1 MKAVVMET
9 RGGPE
14 VLKPTEMPT
23 PEPGPKEV
31 RIRVKA
37 AALNHLDIWVRK
49 GVANPRLPL
58 PHILGADAS
67 GVVEAVGPGVT
78 AFAPGDEV
86 VVNPGLSCGHC
97 ERCLAGEDNLC
108 PRYEILGEHRHGAY
122 AEYLVVPEVNL
133 LKKPQNLSFVEA
145 AAIPLTF
152 LTAWQMVVD
161 KLQVRPG
168 DDVLVMAAGSGVS
181 VAAIQIA
188 KLFGGRVIATAGSED
203 KLRKALELGAD
214 EVVNYTH
221 PDWFK
226 EVRRLTGGKGAD
238 KVVDH
243 TGALYFEGVIKATAN
258 GGRIHR
264 RGLLGVRG
272 DPALRPRL
280 LPPARHPG
288 LHHGLQKPPLPH
300 PAHGGGGKAK
310 ARDRTGPPPRG
321 RRRGPPPPGRKAGL
335 RQGGPRGGLR
345 FVPSKKGSAPSG
357 ARP

>member
-1 MKAVVMET
+1 MKAVVMEA

-14 VLKPTEMPT
+14 VLKVAEVPT

-49 GVANPRLPL
+49 GVASPKLLL

-67 GVVEAVGPGVT
+67 GIVDAVGPGVT
-78 AFAPGDEV
+78 GFAPGDEV

-108 PRYEILGEHRHGAY
+108 AKYEILGEHRFGAY
-122 AEYLVVPEVNL
+122 AEYLVLPEVNL
-133 LKKPQNLSFVEA
+133 LKKPHNLSFEEA

-188 KLFGGRVIATAGSED
+188 KLFGARVIATAGSEE
-203 KLRKALELGAD
+203 KLRKAKELGAD
-214 EVVNYTH
+214 ETVNYTH
-221 PDWFK
+221 PDWPK

-243 TGALYFEGVIKATAN
+243 TGALYFEGVIRATAN
-258 GGRIHR
+258 GGRIAIAGASSGYEGTLPFAHVFFR
-264 RGLLGVRG
+264 QLSILGSTMG
-272 DPALRPRL
+272 SKSRL
-280 LPPARHPG
+280 FPI
-288 LHHGLQKPPLPH
+288 
-300 PAHGGGGKAK
+300 
-310 ARDRTGPPPRG
+310 
-321 RRRGPPPPGRKAGL
+321 
-335 RQGGPRGGLR
+335 LR
-345 FVPSKKGSAPSG
+345 FVEQGKL
-357 ARP
+357 RPVVGQVLPLEEAAEGHRLLEERRIFGKVVLRVD

>member
-1 MKAVVMET
+1 MKAVVMEA

-14 VLKPTEMPT
+14 VLKVAEVPT

-49 GVANPRLPL
+49 GVASPKLPL

-67 GVVEAVGPGVT
+67 GVVDAVGPGVT
-78 AFAPGDEV
+78 GFAPGDEV

-108 PRYEILGEHRHGAY
+108 AKYEILGEHRFGAY

-133 LKKPQNLSFVEA
+133 LKKPPNLSFEEA

-161 KLQVRPG
+161 KLLVRPG
-168 DDVLVMAAGSGVS
+168 EDVLVMAAGSGVS

-188 KLFGGRVIATAGSED
+188 KLFGARVIATAGSEE
-203 KLRKALELGAD
+203 KLRKAKELGAD
-214 EVVNYTH
+214 ETVNYTH
-221 PDWFK
+221 PDWPK

-243 TGALYFEGVIKATAN
+243 TGALYFEGVIRATAN
-258 GGRIHR
+258 GGRIAIAGASSGYEGTLPFAHVFFR
-264 RGLLGVRG
+264 QLSILGSTMG
-272 DPALRPRL
+272 SKSRL
-280 LPPARHPG
+280 FPI
-288 LHHGLQKPPLPH
+288 
-300 PAHGGGGKAK
+300 
-310 ARDRTGPPPRG
+310 
-321 RRRGPPPPGRKAGL
+321 
-335 RQGGPRGGLR
+335 LR
-345 FVPSKKGSAPSG
+345 FVEQGRLKPVVGQVLSLEEAAEGHRLLEERRVFGKVVL
-357 ARP
+357 RVD

>member
-1 MKAVVMET
+1 MKAVVMEA

-14 VLKPTEMPT
+14 VLKVAEVPT

-49 GVANPRLPL
+49 GVASPKLPL

-67 GVVEAVGPGVT
+67 GVVDAVGPGVT
-78 AFAPGDEV
+78 GFAPGDEV

-108 PRYEILGEHRHGAY
+108 PKYEILGEHRFGAY
-122 AEYLVVPEVNL
+122 AEYLVVPEANL
-133 LKKPQNLSFVEA
+133 LKKPQNLSFEEA

-188 KLFGGRVIATAGSED
+188 KLFGARIIATAGSEE
-203 KLRKALELGAD
+203 KLRKAKELGAD
-214 EVVNYTH
+214 ETVNYTH
-221 PDWFK
+221 PDWPK

-243 TGALYFEGVIKATAN
+243 TGALYFEGVIRATAN
-258 GGRIHR
+258 GGRIAIAGASSGYEGILPFAHVFFR
-264 RGLLGVRG
+264 QLSILGSTMG
-272 DPALRPRL
+272 SKSRL
-280 LPPARHPG
+280 FPI
-288 LHHGLQKPPLPH
+288 
-300 PAHGGGGKAK
+300 
-310 ARDRTGPPPRG
+310 
-321 RRRGPPPPGRKAGL
+321 
-335 RQGGPRGGLR
+335 LR
-345 FVPSKKGSAPSG
+345 FVEQGRLKPVLGQVLSLEEAAEGHRLLEERRVFGKVVL
-357 ARP
+357 RVD

>member
-1 MKAVVMET
+1 MKAVVMEA

-14 VLKPTEMPT
+14 VLKVAEMPT

-49 GVANPRLPL
+49 GVASPKLPL

-67 GVVEAVGPGVT
+67 GVVDAVGPGVT
-78 AFAPGDEV
+78 GFAPGDEV

-108 PRYEILGEHRHGAY
+108 PKYEILGEHRFGAY
-122 AEYLVVPEVNL
+122 AEYLVVPEANL
-133 LKKPQNLSFVEA
+133 LKKPPNLSFEEA

-168 DDVLVMAAGSGVS
+168 EDVLVMAAGSGVS

-188 KLFGGRVIATAGSED
+188 KLFGARVIATAGSEE
-203 KLRKALELGAD
+203 KLRKAKELGAD
-214 EVVNYTH
+214 ETVNYTH
-221 PDWFK
+221 PDWYK

-243 TGALYFEGVIKATAN
+243 TGALYFEGVIRATAN
-258 GGRIHR
+258 GGRIAIAGASSGYEGTLPFAHVFFR
-264 RGLLGVRG
+264 QLSILGSTMG
-272 DPALRPRL
+272 SKSRL
-280 LPPARHPG
+280 FPI
-288 LHHGLQKPPLPH
+288 
-300 PAHGGGGKAK
+300 
-310 ARDRTGPPPRG
+310 
-321 RRRGPPPPGRKAGL
+321 
-335 RQGGPRGGLR
+335 LR
-345 FVPSKKGSAPSG
+345 FVEQGRLKPVIGQVLPLEEAAEGHRLLEERRIFGKVVL
-357 ARP
+357 RVD

>member
-1 MKAVVMET
+1 MKAVVMEA

-14 VLKPTEMPT
+14 VLKVAEVPT

-49 GVANPRLPL
+49 GVASPKLPL

-67 GVVEAVGPGVT
+67 GVVDAVGPGVT
-78 AFAPGDEV
+78 GFAPGDEV

-108 PRYEILGEHRHGAY
+108 AKYEILGEHRFGAY

-133 LKKPQNLSFVEA
+133 LKKPPNLSFEEA

-168 DDVLVMAAGSGVS
+168 EDVLVMAAGSGVS

-188 KLFGGRVIATAGSED
+188 KLFGARIIATAGSEE
-203 KLRKALELGAD
+203 KLRKAKELGAD
-214 EVVNYTH
+214 ETVNYTH
-221 PDWFK
+221 PDWPK
-226 EVRRLTGGKGAD
+226 EVRCLTGGKGAD

-243 TGALYFEGVIKATAN
+243 TGALYFEGVIRATAN
-258 GGRIHR
+258 GGRIAIAGASSGYEGTLPFAHVFFR
-264 RGLLGVRG
+264 QLSILGSTMG
-272 DPALRPRL
+272 SKSRL
-280 LPPARHPG
+280 FPI
-288 LHHGLQKPPLPH
+288 
-300 PAHGGGGKAK
+300 
-310 ARDRTGPPPRG
+310 
-321 RRRGPPPPGRKAGL
+321 
-335 RQGGPRGGLR
+335 LR
-345 FVPSKKGSAPSG
+345 FVEQGRLKPVVGQVLSLEEAAEGHRLLEERRVFGKVVL
-357 ARP
+357 RVD

>member
-1 MKAVVMET
+1 MRAILMEA

-14 VLKPTEMPT
+14 VLKPGEVPT

-31 RIRVKA
+31 RLRVKA

-49 GVANPRLPL
+49 GVASPKLPL
-58 PHILGADAS
+58 PHVLGADAS
-67 GVVEAVGPGVT
+67 GVVDAVGPGVT
-78 AFAPGDEV
+78 GFAPGDEV

-108 PRYEILGEHRHGAY
+108 SRYEILGEHRWGAY

-133 LKKPQNLSFVEA
+133 VRKPQNLSFVEA

-161 KLQVRPG
+161 KLGVRPG
-168 DDVLVMAAGSGVS
+168 DEVLVMAAGSGVS

-188 KLFGGRVIATAGSED
+188 KLFGARVIATAGSED
-203 KLRKALELGAD
+203 KLRRAKALGAD
-214 EVVNYTH
+214 ETVNYTH
-221 PDWFK
+221 PDWPK

-258 GGRIHR
+258 GGRIAIAGASSGYEGTLPFAHVFYR
-264 RGLLGVRG
+264 QLSILGSTM
-272 DPALRPRL
+272 ASKSRL
-280 LPPARHPG
+280 FPI
-288 LHHGLQKPPLPH
+288 
-300 PAHGGGGKAK
+300 
-310 ARDRTGPPPRG
+310 
-321 RRRGPPPPGRKAGL
+321 
-335 RQGGPRGGLR
+335 LR
-345 FVPSKKGSAPSG
+345 FVEEGKLKPVVGQVLPLEAAAEGHRLLEERRVFGKVVLQVG
-357 ARP
+357 

>member
-1 MKAVVMET
+1 MKAVVMEA

-14 VLKPTEMPT
+14 VLKVAEVPT

-31 RIRVKA
+31 RLRVKA
-37 AALNHLDIWVRK
+37 AALNHLDVWVRK
-49 GVANPRLPL
+49 GVASPKLPL
-58 PHILGADAS
+58 PHVLGADAS
-67 GVVEAVGPGVT
+67 GVVDAVGPGVT

-108 PRYEILGEHRHGAY
+108 PKYEILGEHRFGAY

-133 LKKPQNLSFVEA
+133 LKKPPNLSFEEA

-168 DDVLVMAAGSGVS
+168 EDVLVMAAGSGVS

-188 KLFGGRVIATAGSED
+188 KLFGARVIATAGSEE
-203 KLRKALELGAD
+203 KLRKAKELGAD
-214 EVVNYTH
+214 ETVNYTH
-221 PDWFK
+221 PDWPK

-243 TGALYFEGVIKATAN
+243 TGALYFEGVIRATAN
-258 GGRIHR
+258 GGRIAIAGASSGYEGTLPFAHVFFR
-264 RGLLGVRG
+264 QLSILGSTMG
-272 DPALRPRL
+272 SKSRL
-280 LPPARHPG
+280 FPI
-288 LHHGLQKPPLPH
+288 
-300 PAHGGGGKAK
+300 
-310 ARDRTGPPPRG
+310 
-321 RRRGPPPPGRKAGL
+321 
-335 RQGGPRGGLR
+335 LR
-345 FVPSKKGSAPSG
+345 FVEQGRLKPVVGQVLSLEEAAEGHRLLEERRVFGKVVL
-357 ARP
+357 RVD

>member
-1 MKAVVMET
+1 MRAILMEA

-14 VLKPTEMPT
+14 VLKPGEVPA

-31 RIRVKA
+31 RLRVKA

-49 GVANPRLPL
+49 GVASPKLPL
-58 PHILGADAS
+58 PHVLGADAS
-67 GVVEAVGPGVT
+67 GVVDAVGPGVT
-78 AFAPGDEV
+78 GFAPGDEV

-108 PRYEILGEHRHGAY
+108 SRYEILGEHRWGAY

-133 LKKPQNLSFVEA
+133 VRKPQNLSFVEA

-168 DDVLVMAAGSGVS
+168 EEVLVMAAGSGVS

-188 KLFGGRVIATAGSED
+188 KLFGARVIATAGSEE
-203 KLRKALELGAD
+203 KLRKAKELGAD
-214 EVVNYTH
+214 ETVNYTH
-221 PDWFK
+221 PDWPK

-243 TGALYFEGVIKATAN
+243 TGALYFEGVIRATAN
-258 GGRIHR
+258 GGRIAIAGASSGYEGTLPFAHVFFR
-264 RGLLGVRG
+264 QLSILGSTMG
-272 DPALRPRL
+272 SKSRL
-280 LPPARHPG
+280 FPI
-288 LHHGLQKPPLPH
+288 
-300 PAHGGGGKAK
+300 
-310 ARDRTGPPPRG
+310 
-321 RRRGPPPPGRKAGL
+321 
-335 RQGGPRGGLR
+335 LR
-345 FVPSKKGSAPSG
+345 FVEQGRLKPVVGQVLSLEEAAEGHRLLEERRVFGKVVL
-357 ARP
+357 RVD

>member
-1 MKAVVMET
+1 MKAVVMEA

-14 VLKPTEMPT
+14 VLKVTEVPT

-49 GVANPRLPL
+49 GVASPKLPL

-67 GVVEAVGPGVT
+67 GVVDAVGPGVT
-78 AFAPGDEV
+78 GFAPGDEV

-108 PRYEILGEHRHGAY
+108 PKYEILGEHRWGAY

-133 LKKPQNLSFVEA
+133 LKKPQNLSFEEA

-161 KLQVRPG
+161 KLQVQPG
-168 DDVLVMAAGSGVS
+168 EDILVMAAGSGVS

-188 KLFGGRVIATAGSED
+188 KLFGARVVATAGSEE
-203 KLRKALELGAD
+203 KLRKAKELGAD
-214 EVVNYTH
+214 ETVNYTH
-221 PDWFK
+221 PDWPK

-243 TGALYFEGVIKATAN
+243 TGALYFEGVIRATAN
-258 GGRIHR
+258 GGRIAIAGASSGYEGTLPFAHVFFR
-264 RGLLGVRG
+264 QLSILGSTMG
-272 DPALRPRL
+272 SKSRL
-280 LPPARHPG
+280 FPI
-288 LHHGLQKPPLPH
+288 
-300 PAHGGGGKAK
+300 
-310 ARDRTGPPPRG
+310 
-321 RRRGPPPPGRKAGL
+321 
-335 RQGGPRGGLR
+335 LR
-345 FVPSKKGSAPSG
+345 FVEQGRLKPVVGQVLPLEEAAEGHRLLEERRIFGKVVL
-357 ARP
+357 RVD

>member
-1 MKAVVMET
+1 MKAVVMEA

-14 VLKPTEMPT
+14 VLKVAEVPT

-49 GVANPRLPL
+49 GVASPKLPL

-67 GVVEAVGPGVT
+67 GVVDAVGPGVT
-78 AFAPGDEV
+78 GFAPGDEV

-108 PRYEILGEHRHGAY
+108 PKYEILGEHRFGAY

-133 LKKPQNLSFVEA
+133 LKKPPNLSFEEA

-161 KLQVRPG
+161 KLLVRPG
-168 DDVLVMAAGSGVS
+168 EDVLVMAAGSGVS

-188 KLFGGRVIATAGSED
+188 KLFGARIIATAGSEE
-203 KLRKALELGAD
+203 KLRKAKELGAD
-214 EVVNYTH
+214 ETVNYTH
-221 PDWFK
+221 PDWPK

-243 TGALYFEGVIKATAN
+243 TGALYFEGVIRATAN
-258 GGRIHR
+258 GGRIAIAGASSGYEGTLPFAHVFFR
-264 RGLLGVRG
+264 QLSILGSTMG
-272 DPALRPRL
+272 SKSRL
-280 LPPARHPG
+280 FPI
-288 LHHGLQKPPLPH
+288 
-300 PAHGGGGKAK
+300 
-310 ARDRTGPPPRG
+310 
-321 RRRGPPPPGRKAGL
+321 
-335 RQGGPRGGLR
+335 LR
-345 FVPSKKGSAPSG
+345 FVEQGRLKPVVGQVLSLEEAAEGHRLLEERRVFGKVVL
-357 ARP
+357 RVD

>member
-1 MKAVVMET
+1 MKAVVMEA

-14 VLKPTEMPT
+14 VLKVAEMPT

-49 GVANPRLPL
+49 GVASPKLPL

-67 GVVEAVGPGVT
+67 GVVDAVGPGVT
-78 AFAPGDEV
+78 GFAPGDEV

-108 PRYEILGEHRHGAY
+108 AKYEILGEHRFGAY

-133 LKKPQNLSFVEA
+133 LKKPQNLSFEEA

-168 DDVLVMAAGSGVS
+168 EDVLVMAAGSGVS

-188 KLFGGRVIATAGSED
+188 KLFGARVIATAGSEE
-203 KLRKALELGAD
+203 KLRKAKELGAD
-214 EVVNYTH
+214 ETVNYTH
-221 PDWFK
+221 PDWPK

-243 TGALYFEGVIKATAN
+243 TGALYFEGVIRATAN
-258 GGRIHR
+258 GGRITIAGASSGYEGTLPFAHVFFR
-264 RGLLGVRG
+264 QLSILGSTMG
-272 DPALRPRL
+272 SKSRL
-280 LPPARHPG
+280 FPI
-288 LHHGLQKPPLPH
+288 
-300 PAHGGGGKAK
+300 
-310 ARDRTGPPPRG
+310 
-321 RRRGPPPPGRKAGL
+321 
-335 RQGGPRGGLR
+335 LR
-345 FVPSKKGSAPSG
+345 FVEQGQL
-357 ARP
+357 RPVLGQMLPLEEAAEGHRLLEERRIFGKVVLQMG

>member
-1 MKAVVMET
+1 MKAVVMEA

-14 VLKPTEMPT
+14 VLKVAEMPT

-49 GVANPRLPL
+49 GVASPKLPL

-67 GVVEAVGPGVT
+67 GVVDAVGPGVT
-78 AFAPGDEV
+78 GFAPGDEV
-86 VVNPGLSCGHC
+86 VVNPGLSCSHC

-108 PRYEILGEHRHGAY
+108 AKYEILGEHRFGAY

-133 LKKPQNLSFVEA
+133 LKKPQNLSFEEA

-168 DDVLVMAAGSGVS
+168 EDVLVMAAGSGVS

-188 KLFGGRVIATAGSED
+188 KLFGARVIATAGSEE
-203 KLRKALELGAD
+203 KLRKAKELGAD
-214 EVVNYTH
+214 ETVNYTH
-221 PDWFK
+221 PDWPK

-243 TGALYFEGVIKATAN
+243 TGALYFEGVIRATAN
-258 GGRIHR
+258 GGRIAIAGASSGYEGTLPFAHVFFR
-264 RGLLGVRG
+264 QLSILGSTMG
-272 DPALRPRL
+272 SKSRL
-280 LPPARHPG
+280 FPI
-288 LHHGLQKPPLPH
+288 
-300 PAHGGGGKAK
+300 
-310 ARDRTGPPPRG
+310 
-321 RRRGPPPPGRKAGL
+321 
-335 RQGGPRGGLR
+335 LR
-345 FVPSKKGSAPSG
+345 FVEQGKL
-357 ARP
+357 RPVVGQVLPLEEAAEGHRLLEERRIFGKVVLQMG

>member
-1 MKAVVMET
+1 MKAVVMEA

-14 VLKPTEMPT
+14 VLKVAEVPT

-49 GVANPRLPL
+49 GVASPKLPL

-67 GVVEAVGPGVT
+67 GVVDAVGPGVT
-78 AFAPGDEV
+78 GFAPGDEV

-108 PRYEILGEHRHGAY
+108 PKYEILGEHRFGAY
-122 AEYLVVPEVNL
+122 AEYLVVPEANL
-133 LKKPQNLSFVEA
+133 LKKPPNLSFEEA

-168 DDVLVMAAGSGVS
+168 EDVLVMAAGSGVS

-188 KLFGGRVIATAGSED
+188 KLFGARIIATAGSEE
-203 KLRKALELGAD
+203 KLRKAKELGAD
-214 EVVNYTH
+214 ETVNYTH
-221 PDWFK
+221 PDWPK

-243 TGALYFEGVIKATAN
+243 TGALYFEGVIRATAN
-258 GGRIHR
+258 GGRIAIAGASSGYEGTLPFAHVFFR
-264 RGLLGVRG
+264 QLSILGSTMG
-272 DPALRPRL
+272 SKSRL
-280 LPPARHPG
+280 FPI
-288 LHHGLQKPPLPH
+288 
-300 PAHGGGGKAK
+300 
-310 ARDRTGPPPRG
+310 
-321 RRRGPPPPGRKAGL
+321 
-335 RQGGPRGGLR
+335 LR
-345 FVPSKKGSAPSG
+345 FVEQGRLKPVVGQVLPLEEAAEGHRLLEERRVFGKVVL
-357 ARP
+357 RVD

>member
-1 MKAVVMET
+1 MKAVVMEA

-14 VLKPTEMPT
+14 VLKVAEVPT

-49 GVANPRLPL
+49 GVASPKLPL

-67 GVVEAVGPGVT
+67 GVVDAVGPGVT
-78 AFAPGDEV
+78 GFVPGDEV

-108 PRYEILGEHRHGAY
+108 PKYEILGEHRFGAY
-122 AEYLVVPEVNL
+122 AEYLVVPEANL
-133 LKKPQNLSFVEA
+133 LKKPQNLSFEEA

-168 DDVLVMAAGSGVS
+168 EDVLVMAAGSGVS

-188 KLFGGRVIATAGSED
+188 KLFGARVIATAGSEE
-203 KLRKALELGAD
+203 KLRKAKELGAD
-214 EVVNYTH
+214 ETVNYTH
-221 PDWFK
+221 PDWPK

-243 TGALYFEGVIKATAN
+243 TGALYFEGVIRATAN
-258 GGRIHR
+258 GGRIAIAGASSGYEGTLPFAHVFFR
-264 RGLLGVRG
+264 QLSILGSTMG
-272 DPALRPRL
+272 SKSRL
-280 LPPARHPG
+280 FPI
-288 LHHGLQKPPLPH
+288 
-300 PAHGGGGKAK
+300 
-310 ARDRTGPPPRG
+310 
-321 RRRGPPPPGRKAGL
+321 
-335 RQGGPRGGLR
+335 LR
-345 FVPSKKGSAPSG
+345 FVEQGRLKPVVGQVLSLEEAAEGHRLLEERRVFGKVVL
-357 ARP
+357 RVD

>member
-1 MKAVVMET
+1 MKAVVMEA

-14 VLKPTEMPT
+14 VLKVAEVPT
-23 PEPGPKEV
+23 PEPGPREV

-49 GVANPRLPL
+49 GVASPKLPL

-67 GVVEAVGPGVT
+67 GVVDAVGPGVT
-78 AFAPGDEV
+78 GFAPGDEV

-108 PRYEILGEHRHGAY
+108 PRYEILGEHRFGAY
-122 AEYLVVPEVNL
+122 AEYLIVPEVNL
-133 LKKPQNLSFVEA
+133 LKKPQNLSFEEA

-168 DDVLVMAAGSGVS
+168 EDVLVMAAGSGVS

-188 KLFGGRVIATAGSED
+188 KLFGARVIATAGSEE
-203 KLRKALELGAD
+203 KLRKAKELGAD
-214 EVVNYTH
+214 ETVNYTH
-221 PDWFK
+221 PDWPK

-243 TGALYFEGVIKATAN
+243 TGALYFEGVIRATAN
-258 GGRIHR
+258 GGRIAIAGASSGYEGTLPFAHVFFR
-264 RGLLGVRG
+264 QLSILGSTMG
-272 DPALRPRL
+272 SKSRL
-280 LPPARHPG
+280 FPI
-288 LHHGLQKPPLPH
+288 
-300 PAHGGGGKAK
+300 
-310 ARDRTGPPPRG
+310 
-321 RRRGPPPPGRKAGL
+321 
-335 RQGGPRGGLR
+335 LR
-345 FVPSKKGSAPSG
+345 FVEQGRLKPVVGQVLSLEEAAEGHRLLEERRVFGKVVL
-357 ARP
+357 RVD

>member
-1 MKAVVMET
+1 MKAVVMEA

-14 VLKPTEMPT
+14 VLKVAEVPT

-49 GVANPRLPL
+49 GVASPKLPL

-67 GVVEAVGPGVT
+67 GVVDAVGPGVT
-78 AFAPGDEV
+78 GFAPGDEV

-108 PRYEILGEHRHGAY
+108 PKYEILGEHRFGAY

-133 LKKPQNLSFVEA
+133 LKKPPNLSFEEA

-168 DDVLVMAAGSGVS
+168 EDVLVMAAGSGVS

-188 KLFGGRVIATAGSED
+188 KLFGARVIATAGSEE
-203 KLRKALELGAD
+203 KLRKAKELGAD
-214 EVVNYTH
+214 ETVNYTH
-221 PDWFK
+221 PDWPK

-243 TGALYFEGVIKATAN
+243 TGALYFEGVIRATAN
-258 GGRIHR
+258 GGRIAIAGASSGYEGTLPFAHVFFR
-264 RGLLGVRG
+264 QLSILGSTMG
-272 DPALRPRL
+272 SKSRL
-280 LPPARHPG
+280 FPI
-288 LHHGLQKPPLPH
+288 
-300 PAHGGGGKAK
+300 
-310 ARDRTGPPPRG
+310 
-321 RRRGPPPPGRKAGL
+321 
-335 RQGGPRGGLR
+335 LR
-345 FVPSKKGSAPSG
+345 FVEQGRLKPVVGQVLSLEEAAEGHRLLEERRVFGKVVL
-357 ARP
+357 RVD

>member
-1 MKAVVMET
+1 MKAVVMEA

-14 VLKPTEMPT
+14 VLKVAEVPT

-49 GVANPRLPL
+49 GVASPKLPL

-67 GVVEAVGPGVT
+67 GVVDAVGPGVT
-78 AFAPGDEV
+78 GFAPGDEV

-108 PRYEILGEHRHGAY
+108 PKYEILGEHRFGAY

-133 LKKPQNLSFVEA
+133 LKKPPNLSFEEA

-168 DDVLVMAAGSGVS
+168 EDVLVMAAGSGVS

-188 KLFGGRVIATAGSED
+188 KLFGARVIATAGSEE
-203 KLRKALELGAD
+203 KLRKAKELGAD
-214 EVVNYTH
+214 ETVNYTH
-221 PDWFK
+221 PDWPK

-243 TGALYFEGVIKATAN
+243 TGALYFEGVIRATAN
-258 GGRIHR
+258 GGRIAIAGASSGYEGTLPFAHVFFR
-264 RGLLGVRG
+264 QLSILGSTMG
-272 DPALRPRL
+272 SKSRL
-280 LPPARHPG
+280 FPI
-288 LHHGLQKPPLPH
+288 
-300 PAHGGGGKAK
+300 
-310 ARDRTGPPPRG
+310 
-321 RRRGPPPPGRKAGL
+321 
-335 RQGGPRGGLR
+335 LR
-345 FVPSKKGSAPSG
+345 FVEQGRLKPVVGQVLPLEEAAEGHRLLEERRVFGKVVL
-357 ARP
+357 RVD

>member
-1 MKAVVMET
+1 MKAVVMEA

-14 VLKPTEMPT
+14 VLKVAEVPT

-49 GVANPRLPL
+49 GVASPKLPL

-67 GVVEAVGPGVT
+67 GVVDAVGPGVT
-78 AFAPGDEV
+78 GFAPGDEV

-108 PRYEILGEHRHGAY
+108 AKYEILGEHRFGAY

-133 LKKPQNLSFVEA
+133 LKKPQNLSFEEA

-168 DDVLVMAAGSGVS
+168 EDVLVMAAGSGVS

-188 KLFGGRVIATAGSED
+188 KLFGARVIATAGSEE
-203 KLRKALELGAD
+203 KLRKAKELGAD
-214 EVVNYTH
+214 ETVNYTH
-221 PDWFK
+221 PDWPK

-243 TGALYFEGVIKATAN
+243 TGALYFEGMIRATAN
-258 GGRIHR
+258 GGRIAIAGASSGYEGTLPFAHVFFR
-264 RGLLGVRG
+264 QLSILGSTMG
-272 DPALRPRL
+272 SKSRL
-280 LPPARHPG
+280 FPI
-288 LHHGLQKPPLPH
+288 
-300 PAHGGGGKAK
+300 
-310 ARDRTGPPPRG
+310 
-321 RRRGPPPPGRKAGL
+321 
-335 RQGGPRGGLR
+335 LR
-345 FVPSKKGSAPSG
+345 FVEQGRLKPVVGQVLSLEEAAEGHRLLEERRVFGKVVL
-357 ARP
+357 RVD